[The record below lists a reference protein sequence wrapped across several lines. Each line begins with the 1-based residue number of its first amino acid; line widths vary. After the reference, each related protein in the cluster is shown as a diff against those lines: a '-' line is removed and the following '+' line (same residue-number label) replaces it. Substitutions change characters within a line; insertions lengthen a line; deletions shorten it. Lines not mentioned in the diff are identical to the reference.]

1 MSLLQHH
8 LCVPVKF
15 LWSTALKRTGLPG
28 IKKKKKRLGRP
39 LKKPIQ
45 FCNPSTNKNNV
56 STNKILALLNL
67 SLNTA
72 HCIP

>member
-28 IKKKKKRLGRP
+28 IKKKKKGWEDH
-39 LKKPIQ
+39 
-45 FCNPSTNKNNV
+45 SKNQYNFV
-56 STNKILALLNL
+56 TQALTKTMSVL
-67 SLNTA
+67 TKY
-72 HCIP
+72 